1 MLLSNDKNSN
11 NRENAFLHAVH
22 IFTIAQTFLIT
33 SGTFDNGLL
42 CISGIDQPYAIAKL
56 SGDCMIDIDFG

>member
-42 CISGIDQPYAIAKL
+42 CISDT
-56 SGDCMIDIDFG
+56 D